1 MAKVDSDMYLTHP
14 SQYEDEP
21 VFYCKHCHSLRIMV
35 GDGFGDYCDDC
46 GSTDIGQCHINE
58 WLAMKEEDKNKSK
71 KTQRKLTFCK
81 CIFTKNYVPKNPS

>member
-58 WLAMKEEDKNKSK
+58 WLAIKEEDKNK
-71 KTQRKLTFCK
+71 
-81 CIFTKNYVPKNPS
+81 N